1 MVAPAVRPRG
11 VRILRRALVAA
22 SGALLLLPA
31 AAAAHLTGAHADGH
45 GVSAKVRTV
54 VGPGAVAAD
63 QGLYRVAPSVGE
75 PVFTHGPDTRAA
87 LATREAPPATDG
99 TGFSAGAVERRPA
112 CATDFYQRVIYV
124 NPLGFP
130 NRLAEA
136 TARIRGVVA
145 RMNAVLYSESLASGG
160 GGAEMKF
167 LCDDS
172 GQVRVDSLTA
182 GSLSFEGAV
191 TAARAAGLSSDRA
204 NLLIFVDGTL
214 GGSCGISS
222 YETDASLSIDNRS
235 NAGGGFALVYEPCW
249 ETEAAMHESAHMMGA
264 VQPPAPH
271 STGTGGHCNEGTDV
285 MCYSPDGGDR
295 NQGAMIDSCPG
306 ALRFDCGFD
315 DYFDAAPEPG
325 EYLDSHWNVGSP
337 LNRFIAFGGPAPA
350 PPATPHE
357 KLGNGR
363 KRGTSGEPGDW
374 RHFRFRVPPRA
385 RSARVKLVAGDGA
398 DLVLYARRR
407 TAPTRGRYDCRAAL
421 RSGRATCRVD
431 DPEPGRW
438 HASVLTRGGPVG
450 VGFQIR
456 AQVDRAPGRRD

>member
-11 VRILRRALVAA
+11 VRTLRRALVAA
-22 SGALLLLPA
+22 SGALALLPA

-222 YETDASLSIDNRS
+222 YQTDAV
-235 NAGGGFALVYEPCW
+235 ALDR
-249 ETEAAMHESAHMMGA
+249 
-264 VQPPAPH
+264 QPQQRRRRLRARLRALL
-271 STGTGGHCNEGTDV
+271 
-285 MCYSPDGGDR
+285 GDR
-295 NQGAMIDSCPG
+295 GRDARERSHDGRRAAARP
-306 ALRFDCGFD
+306 ALDRHRR
-315 DYFDAAPEPG
+315 A
-325 EYLDSHWNVGSP
+325 LQ
-337 LNRFIAFGGPAPA
+337 
-350 PPATPHE
+350 
-357 KLGNGR
+357 
-363 KRGTSGEPGDW
+363 RG
-374 RHFRFRVPPRA
+374 
-385 RSARVKLVAGDGA
+385 
-398 DLVLYARRR
+398 RRR
-407 TAPTRGRYDCRAAL
+407 D
-421 RSGRATCRVD
+421 
-431 DPEPGRW
+431 
-438 HASVLTRGGPVG
+438 VLLT
-450 VGFQIR
+450 
-456 AQVDRAPGRRD
+456 GRR